1 MSRRPAALIAL
12 AVALCMTAAP
22 TFAAEAPAPA
32 KPVDPARFY
41 TGRWL
46 EIARLPMSL
55 TDGCVA
61 GTTDYAP
68 APGGKV
74 AVLDACQVGAPGGRT
89 KTIKGTGTLI
99 DAGGANATL
108 KVRYP
113 FFITWTYQVL
123 DHADDYSWFI
133 SADPTFDKLWIYT
146 REVPDAAMLAMLVHR
161 ARDLGYDTGRLEFP
175 AQPPR

>member
-1 MSRRPAALIAL
+1 MPRRPAALFAL
-12 AVALCMTAAP
+12 AAAVCLAAVP
-22 TFAAEAPAPA
+22 AFAAEAPRPA
-32 KPVDPARFY
+32 KPVDTARFY

-61 GTTDYAP
+61 GWTDYRARP
-68 APGGKV
+68 DGKV
-74 AVLDACQVGAPGGRT
+74 AVLDGCQVDAPGG
-89 KTIKGTGTLI
+89 KTRSIKGTGTLL
-99 DAGGANATL
+99 DAGADNATL

-133 SADPTFDKLWIYT
+133 SADPKFEKLWIYT
-146 REVPDAAMLAMLVHR
+146 REVPDAATLALLVQR
-161 ARDLGYDTGRLEFP
+161 ARDLGYDTDQLEFP